1 MADMAASGIGKV
13 KIGIALGSESGISQ
27 SASSCYMKDGLKF
40 QIVSMNE

>member
-1 MADMAASGIGKV
+1 MADMAASGIGV
-13 KIGIALGSESGISQ
+13 KIGIALGSEAGISQ